1 MKSCQSYCISN
12 SKFWTRERD
21 QNADIDINWGV
32 GQVNPNS
39 RGDPKN
45 FKVCQCHVDMFR
57 KIKIERNTMQ
67 VFTDRFND
75 VYLSTKNAKFQ
86 KMQKSPKFLIEC
98 VFSLMLMRRIFQNPI
113 LMVRQLITNS
123 VLLLTLI
130 YSSHSVNQDVTSSY
144 QTAVS
149 SFDRGLFAK

>member
-1 MKSCQSYCISN
+1 MK
-12 SKFWTRERD
+12 
-21 QNADIDINWGV
+21 
-32 GQVNPNS
+32 
-39 RGDPKN
+39 
-45 FKVCQCHVDMFR
+45 
-57 KIKIERNTMQ
+57 

-86 KMQKSPKFLIEC
+86 KMQQSPKFLIEY
-98 VFSLMLMRRIFQNPI
+98 VYSLMLMRRIFQNPI
-113 LMVRQLITNS
+113 LMVRHLITYS

-130 YSSHSVNQDVTSSY
+130 YSSHSVNQDLTSSN